1 MTEASMNT
9 VRSLER
15 HGRRLWSPD
24 AKRADSRMTRFR
36 KWVAERE
43 NIELADYHA
52 LQAWSIKHSDR
63 FWEHLYRYFDIE
75 SPTPYEAVVRGDQM
89 WNLKWFPGAQV
100 NFAQHVLR
108 GIRDEPDRAAII
120 AGNEAGRMRT
130 VTRGELVRDVEAFAA
145 YLTSIGITKGSHVA
159 AYVINDAESITA
171 FLACTA
177 IGAVWSS
184 VSPDFGTEATRDRFE
199 QFGPQLLIAT
209 DGYVFGGKEFHRT
222 DAVNA
227 ILGHVPSIERVV
239 HMRSSLCAASQPAF
253 MRPTIDWNDA
263 LTLGCKLPFSFATV
277 AFDHPLIVCFSSGT
291 TGKPKGI
298 VHGHGGITLEAYKI
312 TALHGDIG
320 TGDICNFHTTT
331 GWMVWFMLIAALT
344 NGVTLAVFDGNPR
357 AEGGHA
363 LWDFVERTK
372 TKFFSISSAFMT
384 ACMQAGDRP
393 NDSHDLSALEKV
405 VFGASPATP
414 EVMEWVSENV
424 GKGTLVNTASG
435 GTEVFTCFV
444 GYCPDV
450 PSYAGEFQ
458 CTWLGVD
465 AVSMSEDGRVLHGEV
480 GELIIRQPLPTMPIH
495 FLNDP
500 DRVRLR
506 AAYFEDFPGY
516 WRHGDLFITL
526 DDGTSRILGR
536 SDATLNRGGV
546 RIGTAEIYDVVDR
559 DDAVEDSLV
568 VNIEHPDGT
577 SRMWLFLQ
585 LAAGEELTAEVRE
598 RLKGSLRK
606 LASPRH
612 VPDEILTVPLIPYTI
627 TGKKLEIPVKRL
639 LMGAAP
645 ETVVNRGIMRDPTAI
660 DAFIRIG

>member
-1 MTEASMNT
+1 
-9 VRSLER
+9 
-15 HGRRLWSPD
+15 
-24 AKRADSRMTRFR
+24 
-36 KWVAERE
+36 
-43 NIELADYHA
+43 
-52 LQAWSIKHSDR
+52 
-63 FWEHLYRYFDIE
+63 
-75 SPTPYEAVVRGDQM
+75 
-89 WNLKWFPGAQV
+89 
-100 NFAQHVLR
+100 
-108 GIRDEPDRAAII
+108 
-120 AGNEAGRMRT
+120 
-130 VTRGELVRDVEAFAA
+130 
-145 YLTSIGITKGSHVA
+145 
-159 AYVINDAESITA
+159 
-171 FLACTA
+171 
-177 IGAVWSS
+177 
-184 VSPDFGTEATRDRFE
+184 
-199 QFGPQLLIAT
+199 
-209 DGYVFGGKEFHRT
+209 
-222 DAVNA
+222 
-227 ILGHVPSIERVV
+227 
-239 HMRSSLCAASQPAF
+239 
-253 MRPTIDWNDA
+253 
-263 LTLGCKLPFSFATV
+263 
-277 AFDHPLIVCFSSGT
+277 
-291 TGKPKGI
+291 
-298 VHGHGGITLEAYKI
+298 
-312 TALHGDIG
+312 
-320 TGDICNFHTTT
+320 
-331 GWMVWFMLIAALT
+331 
-344 NGVTLAVFDGNPR
+344 
-357 AEGGHA
+357 
-363 LWDFVERTK
+363 
-372 TKFFSISSAFMT
+372 
-384 ACMQAGDRP
+384 
-393 NDSHDLSALEKV
+393 
-405 VFGASPATP
+405 
-414 EVMEWVSENV
+414 
-424 GKGTLVNTASG
+424 LVNTASG